1 MDDKE
6 RDQLFK
12 ADASDEGCLNL
23 HLLITQMESV
33 RFPYDEDGLGTDSAI
48 YLQLY
53 LTGQGGQ
60 KIIEGIK
67 KKSAKDET
75 RFLYHIHKEMAFGFS
90 IQTTEFLLIDSW
102 QNRCLD

>member
-1 MDDKE
+1 MLSAFTDDKE
-6 RDQLFK
+6 RDQSFK

-33 RFPYDEDGLGTDSAI
+33 RSPYDEDGLGTDPAI

-60 KIIEGIK
+60 KIIEGVKKNLLKMKQGSYITFIK
-67 KKSAKDET
+67 KWLLD
-75 RFLYHIHKEMAFGFS
+75 FLS
-90 IQTTEFLLIDSW
+90 RL
-102 QNRCLD
+102 QNSC